1 MGFFARING
10 IPREDNPYRPRSAGD
25 PGPMHLQG
33 ETAEASL
40 ASAWWNGWDRADRLA
55 AAFDRP

>member
-1 MGFFARING
+1 
-10 IPREDNPYRPRSAGD
+10 
-25 PGPMHLQG
+25 MHLQG

-40 ASAWWNGWDRADRLA
+40 ASAGWNGWDRADRLA